1 MDEESLEYVTL
12 VRCTKQLEI
21 ALKDKRDIVHF
32 LECNKFISRD
42 VHEETLDPKSSL
54 NIVDKSGRLVERIKD
69 KIQLNPQNYY
79 LFLNELKSNSHTY
92 GDIIEILDSE
102 FQKQQLKKPLQDGNT
117 I

>member
-1 MDEESLEYVTL
+1 MDEESLEYITL

-32 LECNKFISRD
+32 LECNKFISRE

-54 NIVDKSGRLVERIKD
+54 NKVDKSGRLVEKIKD
-69 KIQLNPQNYY
+69 KVQLNPKTYY
-79 LFLNELKSNSHTY
+79 LFLNELKSYPRTY

-102 FQKQQLKKPLQDGNT
+102 FQRQKKPLQDGNT
-117 I
+117 IR